1 MNVLVVNTTA
11 SWGGASLIAKVIHHG
26 VNRYGLAE
34 SIFISGRKGNDHE
47 QGVVDLGISPLRFL
61 ANVFCYRVFGV
72 EGGLN
77 YRAWRRI
84 IAKYYAWADVVHL
97 HNVHGYFMPE
107 KVLALLLKKPV
118 VWTLHDHWL
127 GTGRCAVPGDCK
139 GLENGCRPCPHPN
152 RYPSSWVD
160 HASAGKRYRDALISC
175 RSVQFV
181 VPSRTSCDIFTE
193 MGIPKSRLQVIAN
206 PLVDFPSDIA
216 ALSQQ
221 GARESLGI
229 PPGRH
234 IVTFMATRVDDPMKG
249 FAVLLDAL
257 SQLPR
262 QHEWFLVVMGEVS
275 GKTKRKVRSRPFNAF
290 FAGPI
295 NDRRVL
301 FEYLTASDCFVNPSY
316 SETFGLVN
324 IEALAVGCP
333 VVCSDLPAFREFSHK
348 STRFFDPGD
357 SRGLAQAL
365 IDLSESNFQRN
376 DEQSVNAAAICEQF
390 SEKVAVSRYVEVY
403 RKALGENGTS

>member
-1 MNVLVVNTTA
+1 
-11 SWGGASLIAKVIHHG
+11 
-26 VNRYGLAE
+26 
-34 SIFISGRKGNDHE
+34 
-47 QGVVDLGISPLRFL
+47 
-61 ANVFCYRVFGV
+61 
-72 EGGLN
+72 
-77 YRAWRRI
+77 
-84 IAKYYAWADVVHL
+84 
-97 HNVHGYFMPE
+97 
-107 KVLALLLKKPV
+107 
-118 VWTLHDHWL
+118 
-127 GTGRCAVPGDCK
+127 
-139 GLENGCRPCPHPN
+139 
-152 RYPSSWVD
+152 
-160 HASAGKRYRDALISC
+160 
-175 RSVQFV
+175 
-181 VPSRTSCDIFTE
+181 

-229 PPGRH
+229 PPDRQ

-301 FEYLTASDCFVNPSY
+301 FEYLTASDCLVNPSY
-316 SETFGLVN
+316 SETFGLAN

-357 SRGLAQAL
+357 SRGLAQSL